1 MGTYDPLSFA
11 RWEQVAA
18 LLIIV
23 VGFLGWKFISD
34 MNKTLNKTKEI
45 AENTEKSLH
54 ETNGG
59 HNVKDQLNK
68 LENSLLE
75 VKAILGKVITKQD
88 VMAVK
93 VEETS
98 EAIEKN
104 KSAFKHMREHF
115 KDPEYFT
122 HAEGRH
128 ETHEGRLAK
137 LENILDAIQ
146 RKLRI
151 K

>member
-23 VGFLGWKFISD
+23 LGFLGWKFISD

-75 VKAILGKVITKQD
+75 V
-88 VMAVK
+88 
-93 VEETS
+93 
-98 EAIEKN
+98 
-104 KSAFKHMREHF
+104 
-115 KDPEYFT
+115 
-122 HAEGRH
+122 
-128 ETHEGRLAK
+128 
-137 LENILDAIQ
+137 
-146 RKLRI
+146 
-151 K
+151 